1 MELRSDVKAGAS
13 ASNVSETSSESSVL
27 RKSSMANLPSENL
40 DKSGGSLGSGSRRVK
55 IKRKLL
61 KERQSPFEEGERSQR
76 KDTENIPPALPGTL
90 PKDYEE
96 IARRLS
102 GSLTRQ
108 TSHMTLSPEVN
119 SAAALHLNQRQA
131 NSGVLPSEATEEDPV
146 LSPSKKRPQSKPQTR
161 LKQGSPNQEGFF
173 SHDYQSLNDVRITQY
188 APGKRKQILKESLSK
203 RSEQIGPVRRVFEPR
218 FVDGRK
224 TKMSESSPDVN
235 QVAVSAAA
243 AVAATA
249 PFVKY
254 QHDLENKVSMILDKL
269 HLLEAKSSQRNETTE
284 NGSTQSD
291 GPINE
296 ALQRRLDEL
305 TLLKLKELERL
316 QAHQNQVIQ
325 ATHLDTHRHSN
336 DVSRPTEQRNVLSA
350 IEEEKSLPPQR
361 VHSEPSVYTH
371 RGPTEGVRNS
381 PVNKLPMGH
390 LQHSQTAPQREQG
403 MVHPSRVVKQ
413 VSYAPAF
420 KVAKGVVPDNSHGY
434 PVRYTR
440 KGRMTGQ
447 DEDKERTKS
456 PLDTPAPR
464 KHAPIPHSRSPR
476 SKPNGG
482 LLQEILSHQETT
494 TPQRSHSL
502 PSQEHRHLPAHNPT
516 ITTSRTS
523 TSQAA
528 EEQADRLLKEIE
540 ALRKDV
546 SGKLEDKSKN
556 PPGTASPISSN
567 MALPDPSATAY
578 FRTHPN
584 AVTPETRKI
593 AERELQR
600 WQEKRLAPPPLDA
613 YMKKHGHGPAVT
625 SPSRQYATE
634 MDPTKT
640 HFVSHGGPA
649 QPSKVISQAET
660 LLKRVQASRMCLESN
675 LEVVERSKKEQE
687 FYEVVDAMYADSDS
701 AEKTRLR
708 QLVDDYITL
717 VDSQVKEELTHH
729 HPHQR
734 HKSNIPHS
742 PPTKLSPEK
751 SEKVKP
757 SAKDKVKSTK
767 QVKKKITAR
776 IDTGLRKP
784 KPDDEVGKVTKV
796 TKETASSRYKDAGE
810 KKETRKLQDK
820 EIPIKCPG
828 PLESYKDE
836 RYLSRIY
843 GQSLFFQGQ
852 RSTLR
857 DAPYLRIANQSP
869 QTKRVKMSPSKDVN
883 TRASQTQTGLRYT
896 EPQVQV
902 QQPVAGQTMSP
913 RNEESQEEVYQRYL
927 ANADRLRD
935 TAIPLGSPRFGGERR
950 EPLVIYTHQKQN
962 NVAVVNVVSQKPQ
975 LEIKHLPPI
984 DIDTEVSSVSEDK
997 VISSSPPP
1005 PLPLEDFESQDIPGG
1020 RDWIH
1025 QDELSESEEDDIPAS
1040 SGVVSFQGHH
1050 DNRRREYHGPPF
1062 PPQAPPPRP
1071 PPQQPRSDD
1080 IAAHLQRRDLLEHRA
1095 VEWIEQELMAKMI
1108 SEFHSRLSRPEQ
1120 RPVSPEESLP
1130 HASHT
1135 VDAIGSGGV
1144 QLFVDAGQPVNS
1156 DLVAALV
1163 REVLEE
1169 DIAKMLGQH
1178 QRSIS
1183 RDGNQLRSVDQ
1194 ESQHLQ
1200 EEISPRHKLNTPE
1213 ATPPH
1218 SPIGS
1223 PPPVMHHGELQTPE
1237 PSYSDVSQENES
1249 EIPPEEP
1256 DDLLAAPG
1264 SPVGT
1269 PSTTPPPVS
1278 ALSSEP
1284 GHIDTPPLSSCDSP
1298 PLLTGGMGTVGTPS
1312 LTVEETPPCSPIL
1325 VEETPRLSPLPP
1337 PPLEADTTPP
1347 PTPPTE
1353 TKETPL
1359 PSSESST
1366 SSTSPD
1372 VTATETSGR
1381 EISAGEWLIS
1391 QQSEGQVPEVLLQG
1405 DLLGVKPV
1413 HSGVEASQTT
1423 SSDTLLET
1431 EELEKDVVQDP
1442 VEEGEIRGNA
1452 NWHDI
1457 SDPVVAI
1464 LTRLNQLPPKTGR
1477 TVLPGDPSSPGEV
1490 SEGQRPP
1497 LAANVVNLLEDD
1509 IVSAVDGSTP
1519 QSPGEVKAGT
1529 ESTMEPGE
1537 APQMSNKDSQLAMKK
1552 SSTLR
1557 MSDLDSG
1564 SSVSKEEDENTNV
1577 DDASNDGSSLS
1588 PKDVSGVE
1596 TRQAIKIAAPRVIQV
1611 GSRQPPSDETSQ
1623 QEEDT
1628 GDPRATQFDLYGS
1641 HALSDGDLRTR
1652 TLTPDAINM
1661 EALLQS
1667 GYLSRTF
1674 SESDGGQLPVMGTL
1688 GGYGSTLQHTGA
1700 MGTTFGTTMTEDS
1713 LEVNATKPRR
1723 DARKPKA
1730 VSITLPSTGED
1741 GEEKIDWSASESEG
1755 ESPMI

>member
-1 MELRSDVKAGAS
+1 MELRSDTKAGAS

-27 RKSSMANLPSENL
+27 RKSSMANLPSESL

-61 KERQSPFEEGERSQR
+61 KERQSPFEEGERSQK

-108 TSHMTLSPEVN
+108 TSHMTLSPDVT

-131 NSGVLPSEATEEDPV
+131 NSGDVPSEATEEDPI
-146 LSPSKKRPQSKPQTR
+146 LSPSKKRPQSKPQTK

-173 SHDYQSLNDVRITQY
+173 SQDHQSLNDVRITQY
-188 APGKRKQILKESLSK
+188 APGKRKQIIKESLSK
-203 RSEQIGPVRRVFEPR
+203 RSEQIGPIRRVFEPQ

-224 TKMSESSPDVN
+224 TKVAESSRDVN
-235 QVAVSAAA
+235 QVAVTAAA

-305 TLLKLKELERL
+305 TSVEIEGVGEI
-316 QAHQNQVIQ
+316 AGHQNQVIQ

-350 IEEEKSLPPQR
+350 IEEEKSLPPHR

-371 RGPTEGVRNS
+371 RGPMEGVRNS

-902 QQPVAGQTMSP
+902 QQPVAGNDVTTK
-913 RNEESQEEVYQRYL
+913 RRSQEEVYQRYL

-950 EPLVIYTHQKQN
+950 EPL
-962 NVAVVNVVSQKPQ
+962 
-975 LEIKHLPPI
+975 HLPPI

-997 VISSSPPP
+997 VISLPLLS
-1005 PLPLEDFESQDIPGG
+1005 LPLEVPSSSHSKLMHVSGYRVVDKLTIHNHDIKYES
-1020 RDWIH
+1020 H
-1025 QDELSESEEDDIPAS
+1025 ESEEDDIPAS

-1163 REVLEE
+1163 R
-1169 DIAKMLGQH
+1169 
-1178 QRSIS
+1178 
-1183 RDGNQLRSVDQ
+1183 
-1194 ESQHLQ
+1194 
-1200 EEISPRHKLNTPE
+1200 EISPRHKLNTPE

-1611 GSRQPPSDETSQ
+1611 GSRQPPSNETSQ

-1628 GDPRATQFDLYGS
+1628 GTQER
-1641 HALSDGDLRTR
+1641 H
-1652 TLTPDAINM
+1652 
-1661 EALLQS
+1661 
-1667 GYLSRTF
+1667 
-1674 SESDGGQLPVMGTL
+1674 
-1688 GGYGSTLQHTGA
+1688 
-1700 MGTTFGTTMTEDS
+1700 S
-1713 LEVNATKPRR
+1713 LVRLCPHH
-1723 DARKPKA
+1723 
-1730 VSITLPSTGED
+1730 I
-1741 GEEKIDWSASESEG
+1741 ID
-1755 ESPMI
+1755 MR